1 VTPSAQRSSVWLLLA
16 VLLTGGAPGGASIGF
31 ADLPRLIAAHP
42 LHGVLAAYD
51 REIAAL
57 RSTRTVAGL
66 DDPARRARSG
76 AALLRNRSGAA
87 RLRAQAIAAR
97 DTRPDWLQEN
107 ATLSTIVASR
117 GASERAASQYSDE
130 LNREVAASLLAF
142 ERATAQRTGRALRAR
157 REQLREKELM
167 LAYDLARRDAPKRL
181 LLRLKLSELHLNAA
195 TRTALES
202 QLAGLNERER
212 DALAVARRRD
222 AAVLGSYRRQLQDEG
237 AGANARMASQ
247 LRAKGAAND
256 AIRLHAFQA
265 ESNAAAALPDVP
277 SQLALFR
284 SSYRSAADAQAIA
297 EGFGAAGV
305 DLSRRFGELSDVDD
319 GSRAATAAQIQRLT
333 VDRAKLYRSIVAQ
346 IERIAD
352 RLARTRHLTKVLVGN
367 SRPKGSI
374 DLTDVIQAAF
384 TPRNIFGAGP

>member
-1 VTPSAQRSSVWLLLA
+1 
-16 VLLTGGAPGGASIGF
+16 
-31 ADLPRLIAAHP
+31 
-42 LHGVLAAYD
+42 
-51 REIAAL
+51 
-57 RSTRTVAGL
+57 
-66 DDPARRARSG
+66 
-76 AALLRNRSGAA
+76 
-87 RLRAQAIAAR
+87 
-97 DTRPDWLQEN
+97 
-107 ATLSTIVASR
+107 LSTIVASR
-117 GASERAASQYSDE
+117 GASERAASHYSDD
-130 LNREVAASLLAF
+130 LNREVAASLLEF
-142 ERATAQRTGRALRAR
+142 ERATAERTGRALRAR
-157 REQLREKELM
+157 GEQLREKELM
-167 LAYDLARRDAPKRL
+167 LAYDLARRDAPQRL

-212 DALAVARRRD
+212 AALAVARRRD

-237 AGANARMASQ
+237 ANANARMASQ

-319 GSRAATAAQIQRLT
+319 GSRAATAAQIRRLT
-333 VDRAKLYRSIVAQ
+333 LDRSKLYRSIVAQ

-352 RLARTRHLTKVLVGN
+352 RLARTRHLTKVLVAN

-374 DLTDVIQAAF
+374 DVTGAIQAAF